1 MLLSGMNQCMKDN
14 LHIATLRRRLDVFCV
29 FGLMDLCRVGEVLQM
44 GSEVCINRSQYN
56 RLPELL
62 PWIGPCITLSAV
74 VFEFKP
80 LILRSS

>member
-14 LHIATLRRRLDVFCV
+14 LHIVTLKRRLDAFCV
-29 FGLMDLCRVGEVLQM
+29 FDLMDFCRVEEVLQM

-56 RLPELL
+56 RLPEWQ